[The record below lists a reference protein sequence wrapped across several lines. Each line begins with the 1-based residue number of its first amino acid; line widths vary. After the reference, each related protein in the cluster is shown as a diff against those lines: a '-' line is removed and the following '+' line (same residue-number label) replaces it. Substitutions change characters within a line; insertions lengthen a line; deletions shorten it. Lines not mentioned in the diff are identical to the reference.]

1 MKRLC
6 FATIFN
12 ILLCR
17 TKIKAKKLYQNI
29 CSSINLQYHWNDGD
43 DVISRSKNG
52 QRSLQADLSENL
64 QSKDFELFKED
75 FTFLVIPLLPAT
87 HRKNILLNI
96 KDVLFSDETIPND
109 IPLVPSYER
118 SRKDTL
124 LFSQDL
130 SEVLSVVF
138 YYSIISVDNRIYN
151 NAKTDKITDLLSD
164 DKLLELHPEWLERKK
179 QDPNDHGIVDTYI
192 DVDEIDYKKLIEGA
206 KEIDIVHIYGKSWTN
221 NQRGSLAKSLKKPE
235 TVIRAVFL
243 SPISIFSAPYAN
255 FIKTEH
261 AGMVSSLKETILYWQ
276 GIYGTN
282 PVGKLILHI
291 ADFFPS
297 KSLYRFDKSIIV
309 NPSRMVRSR
318 EPDLPT
324 LLCRDIETGKPS
336 FFSIYSNEI
345 NAIIKLPSTVCFD
358 MSETP
363 FEEVLDYINSL

>member
-6 FATIFN
+6 FASIFN
-12 ILLCR
+12 ILCQATEESQCEMFTDYICR
-17 TKIKAKKLYQNI
+17 SIDDRDWGYEETYISKIK
-29 CSSINLQYHWNDGD
+29 S
-43 DVISRSKNG
+43 G
-52 QRSLQADLSENL
+52 QRAFPKDPRQALS
-64 QSKDFELFKED
+64 KKTFAIFKED
-75 FTFLVIPLLPAT
+75 FTYLVLGKLFISQ
-87 HRKNILLNI
+87 HKNVLLNI
-96 KDVLFSDETIPND
+96 KDILFSDETIPND
-109 IPLVPSYER
+109 IPLVQSYER
-118 SRKDTL
+118 SKKNTL

-130 SEVLSVVF
+130 SEVLSVLL
-138 YYSIISVDNRIYN
+138 YYSIISVDNKIYN
-151 NAKTDKITDLLSD
+151 DANTDKITELVSD
-164 DKLLELHPEWLERKK
+164 DKLLELHPEWRERKK
-179 QDPNDHGIVDTYI
+179 QDPNDHGIVDTYV
-192 DVDEIDYKKLIEGA
+192 DVNEIDYKKLIEGA
-206 KEIDIVHIYGKSWTN
+206 KEIDIVHIYGKSWTSN
-221 NQRGSLAKSLKKPE
+221 LRSSLVKSLKNPE

-276 GIYGTN
+276 GIYDTN
-282 PVGKLILHI
+282 PAGKLILHI

-358 MSETP
+358 MSETT